1 MCWST
6 LRTACLPTDGV
17 MGDGVVGMCEGI
29 GMSRSG
35 CCMGFLYRF
44 LSLRNDLMIGMDADG
59 SVWA

>member
-1 MCWST
+1 
-6 LRTACLPTDGV
+6 